1 VGWWNSEK
9 SVKNGSIWQVSEA
22 SKVIIYWLELDRA
35 EGFFLPNDFVST
47 LASGGITT
55 WNQQLQ

>member
-1 VGWWNSEK
+1 VGWWNSDK
-9 SVKNGSIWQVSEA
+9 KVRKILNWHVSEA
-22 SKVIIYWLELDRA
+22 SKVIIYWLELGRA

-55 WNQQLQ
+55 WSKQLQ